1 MREILNSI
9 KKKQSIIGI
18 IGMGYV
24 GLPLSILFAKKD
36 FKIIG
41 LDIDK
46 KKIESLKIKKSYIER
61 IKDKD
66 IKILSKKA
74 QFSDN
79 FKNIKKCDVI
89 IITVPTPLTKKQ
101 LPDLS
106 FVKNCLIKIF
116 PYLKNNQTIILESTS
131 YPGTTRELI
140 VDKLKSKFNIGYN
153 FFVGFSSERIDPGF
167 NESKIHLVPKVISGY
182 SPKCLKIVSSIYKP
196 IFNSIVKSESLEVA
210 EFSKLLE
217 NVYRSVNIGF
227 INEMKMIADKMN
239 LDIFEIIKVAATKP
253 FGFRPFFPGPGIGG
267 HCIPIDPMYLYW
279 KAKQLN
285 YDAAFIKLS
294 KETNYKV
301 IDFLISKIIKL
312 QKKINISPKNIKILL
327 LGMSYKKNLDD
338 LRESSSIKLVKKLL
352 IRKFIN
358 IDYSDPHIPS
368 IKLQDFKYSKKSIKL
383 NKNNLKKYHITLL
396 MTDHD
401 KFNYKQIYNY
411 SNLIIDSR
419 GKYKIG
425 DRVFRA

>member
-9 KKKQSIIGI
+9 KKKKSIIGI

-24 GLPLSILFAKKD
+24 GLPLSILFAKKN

-41 LDIDK
+41 LDINK

-66 IKILSKKA
+66 IKVLSKKA

-79 FKNIKKCDVI
+79 FENIKKCDVI

-106 FVKNCLIKIF
+106 YVKKCLIKIF
-116 PYLKNNQTIILESTS
+116 PFLKNNQTIILESTS

-140 VDKLKSKFNIGYN
+140 VDKLKSKFNIGDN

-167 NESKIHLVPKVISGY
+167 NENKIHLVPKVISGY
-182 SPKCLKIVSSIYKP
+182 SPKCLKIVSAIYKS

-279 KAKQLN
+279 KSKQLN

-294 KETNYKV
+294 RETNYKV

-352 IRKFIN
+352 MRKFIN
-358 IDYSDPHIPS
+358 IDYSDPHIPG

-383 NKNNLKKYHITLL
+383 TKNNLKKYHITLL

-401 KFNYKQIYNY
+401 KFNYKQIYDY
-411 SNLIIDSR
+411 SNFIIDCR
-419 GKYKIG
+419 GKYKVG
-425 DRVFRA
+425 NKVLRA